1 MKVALVT
8 DLHFGARSDN
18 VFFDKFF
25 EQFYRDCFF
34 PTIDKEEIKTIFI
47 LGDVFD
53 RRKYVNFNILKQCK
67 RYFFDEM
74 AKRNIDVRIIVGNH
88 DVYFK
93 NTNMVNSIEL
103 LLTEYSNITC
113 YQSPQHVDIDGLQI
127 LVVPWICTD
136 NMKES
141 FDAIDQSVAP
151 VCFGHFEIAGFQMYA
166 GQPNDHGLDRKIFD
180 KFDLVCS
187 GHFHHRSSVNQV
199 HYLGNPYEIT
209 WADYNDPR
217 GFHIFDTKTLGLQF
231 VENPFKMFVKVY
243 YDDTK
248 KEKYDFTQLNSR
260 HVKIVVVN
268 KTDFYSF
275 DRFLDNVYAST
286 PLEVKILEDFDHFEE
301 ATVDEDVNL
310 EDTIS
315 LLGHY
320 VDSVETDMNKE
331 KIKTTLKELYI
342 EALTADKDGD

>member
-25 EQFYRDCFF
+25 EEFYKNIFF
-34 PTIDKEEIKTIFI
+34 PRLEEEGISYVFI

-53 RRKYVNFNILKQCK
+53 RRKYINFNILKQCK
-67 RYFFDEM
+67 RYFFDELE
-74 AKRNIDVRIIVGNH
+74 KRKLNVQIIVGNH

-93 NTNMVNSIEL
+93 NTNSVNSLDL
-103 LLTEYSNITC
+103 LLTEYDNIVVH
-113 YQSPQHVDIDGLQI
+113 SEPAEIALGEARV
-127 LVVPWICTD
+127 LVMPWINSENYSD
-136 NMKES
+136 SMKMLETS
-141 FDAIDQSVAP
+141 LSP
-151 VCFGHFEIAGFQMYA
+151 VCFGHFEIAGFQMYK
-166 GQPNDHGLDRKIFD
+166 GQPNEHGLSKSVFD

-187 GHFHHRSSVNQV
+187 GHFHHRSNVNQV

-209 WADYNDPR
+209 WADHDDPR
-217 GFHIFDTKTLGLQF
+217 GFHIFDTKTLALQF
-231 VENPFKMFVKVY
+231 IENPYKMFIKVY

-248 KEKYDFTQLNSR
+248 KEAYDFNALASK
-260 HVKIVVVN
+260 HVKIIVVN

-275 DRFLDNVYAST
+275 DRFLENVYKAA
-286 PLEVKILEDFDHFEE
+286 PLEVKILEDFEEFED
-301 ATVDEDVNL
+301 AAVDDSVDI
-310 EDTIS
+310 EDTMS

-331 KIKTTLKELYI
+331 KIKTTLKELYV
-342 EALTADKDGD
+342 EALQADKEG